1 MCEREREERERERG
15 EREREERESSKSY
28 LSLILGTTYI
38 DVEEPEN
45 SLVREDVEGV
55 AGHAVHDG
63 QSVHLGGDEGLD
75 GLVQVGIRLDAHKRP
90 LFVFQLLS
98 PRLNLVIF

>member
-15 EREREERESSKSY
+15 EREKERESSKSY

-75 GLVQVGIRLDAHKRP
+75 GLVQVGVRLDAHKRP